1 MKEWTTTGGIT
12 VRRILSGRCNCHL
25 IAGQKGYLLTDC
37 GGRRRRRQLL
47 RRLRRLGVG
56 PGAPLTLVVTHTHF
70 DHVQNAAEIK
80 RKFAAGIMVHALEAE
95 GFEQGDNPPIHGTLP
110 LTRMMTRILNAS
122 PWLLKRFRYGGVDA
136 DRVVEGV
143 TDLRPLGF
151 AATLIPTPGH
161 SPGSMSVI
169 VDNEIALVGDA
180 LFGIFPGSAF
190 PPFAADP
197 VQLVCSWKT
206 LLDTGCSLFL
216 PAHGRPRSRALL
228 YRQYIKH
235 AKRIGI

>member
-1 MKEWTTTGGIT
+1 MDNRGGVT

-25 IAGQKGYLLTDC
+25 ISGKEGYLLIDC
-37 GGRRRRRQLL
+37 GGRRKHRQERRRLL
-47 RRLRRLGVG
+47 RLGVG
-56 PGAPLTLVVTHTHF
+56 PKAPLTLVLTHAHF

-80 RKFAAGIMVHALEAE
+80 REFAARIMVHALEAE
-95 GFEQGDNPPIHGTLP
+95 GLEQGENPPIQGTLP
-110 LTRMMTRILNAS
+110 FTRMMTRILNSS
-122 PWLLKRFRYGGVDA
+122 PWLLKRFRFTGVAA

-161 SPGSMSVI
+161 SRGSMSVM

-190 PPFAADP
+190 PPFATDP
-197 VQLVCSWKT
+197 VQLVRSWKT

-216 PAHGRPRSRALL
+216 PAHGCPRSRALL